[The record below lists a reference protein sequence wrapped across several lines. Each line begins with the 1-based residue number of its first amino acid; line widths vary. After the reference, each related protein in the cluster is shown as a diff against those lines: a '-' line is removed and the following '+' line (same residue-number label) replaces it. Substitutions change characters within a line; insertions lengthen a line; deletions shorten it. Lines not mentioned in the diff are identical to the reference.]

1 MGTRTAPAITAQQ
14 LIQLALAATAM
25 VAVAS
30 VQEAWSLFVTPL
42 QQRLGGGPVAL
53 VQVQSAF
60 SVFIVV
66 QTIAVPLSGII
77 ADRHAP
83 TMTLVPA
90 ALLFGG
96 GWWISARADT
106 LATLSISI
114 GICAVGVGTVYS
126 TCTAHAIRW
135 FPHHRG
141 LAAGVTSCG
150 YGAGAGLFLFRLQS
164 SILEHGTRTTTEWWS
179 IALGSVVFL
188 VGMLMTPPPSAA
200 AAHSVSNG
208 QMLMP
213 ARIEREV
220 PPVVVVRQPLFQW
233 CYLAML
239 LIAMTGLV
247 ITAQLKPIAQ
257 FYGIADLPVVGTVP
271 VLLVALQV
279 DMIFL
284 GLLRPVW
291 GVLSDKVGRARTML
305 ASFTT
310 QTILAALY
318 WYGVTHCQPGHAA
331 LIVALGTGPT
341 FAAYGVSAQ
350 LAYPVQGTSD
360 KTIANADNCA
370 MPEQAVFS
378 LMPALIADVFG
389 SKHQAANFGC
399 LYTSKAAA
407 SVLAGPLA
415 AWVRAAQGDWAQ
427 VLLGLVVASAAAT
440 GIIRYKILPY
450 VPN

>member
-1 MGTRTAPAITAQQ
+1 MRARTAPAITVQQ
-14 LIQLALAATAM
+14 LSQLGLAATAM

-42 QQRLGGGPVAL
+42 QQRLGGGPAAL

-60 SVFIVV
+60 SVFIVM
-66 QTIAVPLSGII
+66 QTMAVPLSGII
-77 ADRHAP
+77 ADRYAP
-83 TMTLVPA
+83 AMTLVPA

-106 LATLSISI
+106 LFTLSFSI

-150 YGAGAGLFLFRLQS
+150 YGAGAGLFLFQLQS
-164 SILEHGTRTTTEWWS
+164 SILEHGARTTTEWWS
-179 IALGSVVFL
+179 FALGSVVFL
-188 VGMLMTPPPSAA
+188 AGMLMTPPPSAS
-200 AAHSVSNG
+200 AAHLQSPSQVLTATRTERAFS
-208 QMLMP
+208 P
-213 ARIEREV
+213 A
-220 PPVVVVRQPLFQW
+220 VVLRQPLFQW

-247 ITAQLKPIAQ
+247 VTAQLKPIAQ
-257 FYGIADLPVVGTVP
+257 FYGVAELPVAGTVP

-305 ASFTT
+305 VSFTA

-318 WYGVTHCQPGHAA
+318 WYGVTRCQPRHAA

-341 FAAYGVSAQ
+341 FAAYGVSPQ
-350 LAYPVQGTSD
+350 LACQ
-360 KTIANADNCA
+360 
-370 MPEQAVFS
+370 M
-378 LMPALIADVFG
+378 
-389 SKHQAANFGC
+389 
-399 LYTSKAAA
+399 
-407 SVLAGPLA
+407 
-415 AWVRAAQGDWAQ
+415 
-427 VLLGLVVASAAAT
+427 
-440 GIIRYKILPY
+440 
-450 VPN
+450 